1 MSNDWRSVED
11 MDPIMLDPM
20 IRQMT
25 TGKIKLDIGSGG
37 PDAERRDRSWTTVD
51 RYMPADLATDMG
63 DLPFKD
69 ATVDEIFSA
78 HALEHVARAR
88 VMPILAE
95 WFRVLKSGGTVT
107 LLVPDFDFIAQ
118 VWLEG
123 SKSLAWNKPIAEGG
137 HCGRDVLG
145 WVFGSQA
152 HEGEFHKTA
161 WNLKGLQADLEDTGF
176 RVESIESKYIAEY
189 TQNTIWAEAIK
200 P

>member
-1 MSNDWRSVED
+1 MTDHWGIYEN
-11 MDPIMLDPM
+11 MDPIMVDPM

-25 TGKIKLDIGSGG
+25 TGKLKLDIGSGG
-37 PDAERRDRSWTTVD
+37 PEGERRDQTWTTVD
-51 RYMPADLATDMG
+51 LYAPADVKADMG
-63 DLPFKD
+63 ELPFKD
-69 ATVDEIFSA
+69 GEVDEIFSA
-78 HALEHVARAR
+78 HALEHVERAR

-95 WFRVLKSGGTVT
+95 WFRVLKSQGTLN

-123 SKSLAWNKPIAEGG
+123 SKNLIWNERVSEGG
-137 HCGRDVLG
+137 HMGRDVLG

-161 WNLKGLQADLEDTGF
+161 WNLKGLKADLEDTGF
-176 RVESIESKYIAEY
+176 QVPWIKSRYLEDY